1 VNSRTV
7 LAQVPREPP
16 LTQGVR
22 VLEPHARK
30 WEHRC
35 NVSLHPLLSLA
46 AMRLQP
52 ARLAARFAA
61 RVTGLPL
68 GVQAAADPM
77 EDGARG
83 FHESS
88 FDLRQGLDIHETEA
102 GALPD
107 DLRHELARQ
116 ASSLR

>member
-1 VNSRTV
+1 MT
-7 LAQVPREPP
+7 
-16 LTQGVR
+16 
-22 VLEPHARK
+22 
-30 WEHRC
+30 EHFVTHR
-35 NVSLHPLLSLA
+35 SLSLA
-46 AMRLQP
+46 AMRFQP

-68 GVQAAADPM
+68 DARSVDGTLD
-77 EDGARG
+77 DGARG

-88 FDLRQGLDIHETEA
+88 FDLRRGLDIHETEA